1 MMRTLAGSG
10 VADAPLR
17 LNNPPP
23 SGLSQG
29 LETAAFWM
37 LCAMMVFAPL
47 AFGAVE
53 PWAVFGLQSGMA
65 VIALLLVAS
74 GMVGARGWS
83 GLRTPALLPAALF
96 LALIGVQL
104 GLSLSLYRHA
114 TYVEF
119 LRVVAYGIGFAA
131 ALQCLR
137 GSDRLRQFTM
147 FLAIFGFALAVFA
160 MLQHFTSPDKLYWV
174 RTPSHGGSIFGPFV
188 NRNHYAGLME
198 MITPFA
204 VVGFLVPYT
213 RKEQRILMLFAAAL
227 TSASVV
233 LSLSRGGAIAL
244 MLEMVFLG
252 CFLTFRA
259 GNKRAALGVAALSV
273 PLVAL
278 VTWLG
283 TARLVERYSSLED
296 WMRTAIIRDGLRMF
310 GDHWVTGTGLGTFPT
325 VYPQFRSFATD
336 LFVNQAHNDVLQLMV
351 EMGLPGLVLVVWF
364 LVAVYRQGLVKAQA
378 WVTSWKGAAS
388 LAALTGI
395 TGLLVHSLYDFNLRI
410 PANALFFCVLCGL
423 AAAREREKALLIEQ
437 SHRFRRSPGNAIEDQ
452 SNEDQE

>member
-1 MMRTLAGSG
+1 MIRTSKASS
-10 VADAPLR
+10 VADAPVR
-17 LNNPPP
+17 LGGGPPT
-23 SGLSQG
+23 GLSRG

-37 LCAMMVFAPL
+37 LCGMMIFAPL

-53 PWAVFGLQSGMA
+53 PWAVFLLQSGMA

-74 GMVGARGWS
+74 GLVGSRGWS
-83 GLRTPALLPAALF
+83 GLRNPALLPAALF
-96 LALIGVQL
+96 LALVAVQL
-104 GLSLSLYRHA
+104 GFSLSLYRHA

-137 GSDRLRQFTM
+137 GSDRLRQFTL

-174 RTPSHGGSIFGPFV
+174 RTPSQGGSIFGPFV

-198 MITPFA
+198 MIIPFA

-213 RKEQRILMLFAAAL
+213 RKEVRILMLFAAAL
-227 TSASVV
+227 TTASVV
-233 LSLSRGGAIAL
+233 LSLSRGGAMAV
-244 MLEMVFLG
+244 MLQMVFLA

-259 GNKRAALGVAALSV
+259 GNKRAAMGVAALSV

-278 VTWLG
+278 VAWLG
-283 TARLVERYSSLED
+283 TSRLVERYSNLED
-296 WMRTAIIRDGLRMF
+296 WMRLGIVRDTLRMF
-310 GDHWVTGTGLGTFPT
+310 ADNPISGTGLGTFPT

-336 LFVNQAHNDVLQLMV
+336 LFVNQAHNDLLQLMV
-351 EMGLPGLVLVVWF
+351 EMGLPGLVLVLWF
-364 LVAVYRQGLVKAQA
+364 LVLVYRQGLSKAQG
-378 WVTSWKGAAS
+378 WVTSWRGAAS

-395 TGLLVHSLYDFNLRI
+395 TGILIHSLYDFNLRI
-410 PANALFFCVLCGL
+410 PSNALFFCILCGL

-437 SHRFRRSPGNAIEDQ
+437 SHRFRRGSARPLGEFAQEDA
-452 SNEDQE
+452 E